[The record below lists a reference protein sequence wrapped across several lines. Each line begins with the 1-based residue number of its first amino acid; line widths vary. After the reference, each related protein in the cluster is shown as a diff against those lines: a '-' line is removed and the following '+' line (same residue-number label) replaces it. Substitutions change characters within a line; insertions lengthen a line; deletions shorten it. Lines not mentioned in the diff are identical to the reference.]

1 MKSAITRWKVRSS
14 YLPSCASVTKFVTV
28 FGALSASSS
37 ASMSPFDVW
46 RMTSIFPERSVT
58 SVAVTLLLELAAFSA
73 GGVSVVRAAQDI
85 RKRVNKRRGKV
96 RYRIPLSYVLSAPL
110 DKLFPR
116 SFQEHIRD
124 AYCCIWHSKS
134 AEACAKS
141 RALLRILHQL
151 LHRLRQFLLK
161 EFLWENDSRLCHF
174 QKMRVLL
181 LMTMRKIREGD
192 EDGHFSQ
199 YREFRDHSC
208 TGATDNDI
216 GEGIEVL
223 QFFMQDFPLPVP
235 CVCDLRVQFP
245 FTCEVQDIAEED
257 ELFQI
262 LADGS
267 IQCGCS
273 LAPADH
279 EEHGTFA
286 GKSRHS
292 PSAI

>member
-85 RKRVNKRRGKV
+85 SKRVNKRRGKV

-116 SFQEHIRD
+116 SFQEDIGD
-124 AYCCIWHSKS
+124 AHCCIRHSKS

-141 RALLRILHQL
+141 RALLRVLHQS
-151 LHRLRQFLLK
+151 LHRLRQFLVK
-161 EFLWENDSRLCHF
+161 DFLREHDHCLCNFH
-174 QKMRVLL
+174 QIGVL
-181 LMTMRKIREGD
+181 
-192 EDGHFSQ
+192 F
-199 YREFRDHSC
+199 
-208 TGATDNDI
+208 
-216 GEGIEVL
+216 
-223 QFFMQDFPLPVP
+223 
-235 CVCDLRVQFP
+235 
-245 FTCEVQDIAEED
+245 
-257 ELFQI
+257 
-262 LADGS
+262 
-267 IQCGCS
+267 
-273 LAPADH
+273 
-279 EEHGTFA
+279 
-286 GKSRHS
+286 
-292 PSAI
+292 